1 MNGTFFSTA
10 IRRFHTVAPL
20 VLIFISIIAVQ
31 SVKAQTL
38 SLEECRQM
46 AISNNKQLS
55 ASRMK
60 QEVADNAKE
69 IARTQYLPKV
79 QAIGSYLHTS
89 KDISLLNGDQ
99 KSMLNNLGTSSL
111 GIATEALPGMM
122 QDLLAAGLLSP
133 EQVQGLQQL
142 VGKYGP
148 AFAEALNKAGNEV
161 TDAFNTKTRNIWAGS
176 VMVTQ
181 PLYMGGR
188 ITALNKIADIN
199 RELVANQSDNM
210 EQEVLIN
217 TERAYWL
224 VVSLKQKQK
233 LATDFRDLLKKL
245 HSDVEKMVVEGVAT
259 KADELSVSVKVNE
272 ADMTLTQVD
281 NGLALA
287 RMALCQICG
296 LPVKSEITLA
306 DEGNQALS
314 TNIDGQALVGR
325 HNLAIENRPEIKML
339 ANAADIAREGIK
351 LVKADYKPTLAL
363 TGGYIISNPNV
374 FDGFQRKFSGVWNV
388 GVMFSLPIWNWGET
402 KYKVRAARAA
412 TNIAEMQLADAKEM
426 IELQVSQNEFKL
438 DEAQKRVDMTRKN
451 IKSADENLRA
461 ATLGFKEGV
470 MTTSNVLEAQTAWL
484 KAQTQKIDAEVDLK
498 VATAEMKKSLGII
511 KY

>member
-1 MNGTFFSTA
+1 MF
-10 IRRFHTVAPL
+10 
-20 VLIFISIIAVQ
+20 AVQ
-31 SVKAQTL
+31 CVTAQTL

-46 AISNNKQLS
+46 AINNNKKLS
-55 ASRMK
+55 AARMK

-89 KDISLLNGDQ
+89 KDISLLNSDQ
-99 KSMLNNLGTSSL
+99 KSLLNNLGTVSL
-111 GIATEALPGMM
+111 GAATEALPGMM
-122 QDLLAAGLLSP
+122 QDMVAGGLLTP
-133 EQVQGLQQL
+133 DQVQSLQQL

-148 AFAEALNKAGNEV
+148 AFAEALNNAGNEI

-176 VMVTQ
+176 IMVTQ

-188 ITALNKIADIN
+188 ITSLNKIADIN
-199 RELVANQSDNM
+199 RELVANQSDNI
-210 EQEVLIN
+210 EQEILIS
-217 TERAYWL
+217 TEKAYWL

-233 LATDFRDLLKKL
+233 LATDFHELLKKL
-245 HSDVEKMVVEGVAT
+245 HSDVEKMVAEGVAT

-272 ADMTLTQVD
+272 AEMTLTQVD

-287 RMALCQICG
+287 KMALCQICG
-296 LPVKSEITLA
+296 LPIKSEITLA
-306 DEGNQALS
+306 DEGNQSLS
-314 TNIDGQALVGR
+314 TVIDDQALKGR
-325 HNLAIENRPEIKML
+325 YNLAIENRPEIKML
-339 ANAADIAREGIK
+339 ANATDIAREGIK
-351 LVKADYKPTLAL
+351 LASADYKPTLAL

-374 FDGFQRKFSGVWNV
+374 FNGFQRKFSGVWNV
-388 GVMFSLPIWNWGET
+388 GVLFSLPIWNWGET
-402 KYKVRAARAA
+402 KYKIRAAKAA
-412 TNIAEMQLADAKEM
+412 TNIAEMQLSDAKEM
-426 IELQVSQNEFKL
+426 IELQVNQNEFKL
-438 DEAQKRVDMTRKN
+438 NEAQKRVDMTHKN

-498 VATAEMKKSLGII
+498 LATAEMKKALGII